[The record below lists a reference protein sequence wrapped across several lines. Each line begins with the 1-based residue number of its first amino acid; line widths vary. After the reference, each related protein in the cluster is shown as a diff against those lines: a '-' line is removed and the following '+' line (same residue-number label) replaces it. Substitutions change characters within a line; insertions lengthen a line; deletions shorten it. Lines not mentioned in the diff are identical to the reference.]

1 MDFVT
6 NPIACLNLEG
16 VDVEDKIIE
25 EYLKF
30 IKRLRK
36 GYKDDYSHILDMI
49 CFLQIQ
55 ESNNFIYQK
64 LINERLQ

>member
-1 MDFVT
+1 M
-6 NPIACLNLEG
+6 NPTLYLNLED
-16 VDVEDKIIE
+16 VAVEDKIIE

-36 GYKDDYSHILDMI
+36 GYKDDYSHILNMI

-55 ESNNFIYQK
+55 ESDNFIYQK
-64 LINERLQ
+64 LINARL

>member
-1 MDFVT
+1 MDFVK
-6 NPIACLNLEG
+6 NPIACLNRED

-55 ESNNFIYQK
+55 ESDNFIYQK
-64 LINERLQ
+64 LINEKL

>member
-1 MDFVT
+1 MDVMDFVT
-6 NPIACLNLEG
+6 NPIACLNLED

-30 IKRLRK
+30 IKRLKK

-49 CFLQIQ
+49 CFL
-55 ESNNFIYQK
+55 
-64 LINERLQ
+64 